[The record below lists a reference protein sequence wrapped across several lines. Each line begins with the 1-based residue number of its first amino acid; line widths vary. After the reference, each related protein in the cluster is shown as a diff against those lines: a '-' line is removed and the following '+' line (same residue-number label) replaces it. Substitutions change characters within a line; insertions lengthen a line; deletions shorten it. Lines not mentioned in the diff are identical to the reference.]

1 MVPSSFSPQVPDN
14 ARMLV
19 NPCNSFLLVV
29 PSNTTKE
36 KKKKGKYKMPQ
47 HLQMKKISGCV
58 QTNKKSTF
66 YIYEIT
72 KVSSTMRC

>member
-36 KKKKGKYKMPQ
+36 KGEKKKKGNTKC
-47 HLQMKKISGCV
+47 L
-58 QTNKKSTF
+58 ST
-66 YIYEIT
+66 Y
-72 KVSSTMRC
+72 R